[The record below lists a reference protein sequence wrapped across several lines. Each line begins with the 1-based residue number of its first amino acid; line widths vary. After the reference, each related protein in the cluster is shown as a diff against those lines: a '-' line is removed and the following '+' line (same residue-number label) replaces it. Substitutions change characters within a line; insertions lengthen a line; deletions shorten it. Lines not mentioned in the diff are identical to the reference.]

1 MKREILTFSNKF
13 SKKLPKPERKFM
25 ADMNYG
31 MLASNSCLLT
41 DIVDQLHEHSKK
53 INSVDRLSRHLSKG
67 TPKDAL
73 DAYLDNI
80 KKWCPAHPVI
90 HIDDSDVVKP
100 DGYKF
105 ESLGRVRDGS
115 ESTAAKNV
123 YKKGYHVTEAT
134 VLTNSNHPVSLFS
147 EIHSSK
153 EKSFTSI
160 NAITFSAMERAAARF
175 DKATFVMDRG
185 YDDNKMFLKL
195 DSMDQESFAEAWPL
209 IKDQE
214 YVIRLTA
221 KRKLLYH
228 NKWVFATELR
238 NRRKGKVKLPLFY
251 KGKEHEAYL
260 SHVKVQITA
269 SRKNIYLV
277 LVYGV
282 TEHPMMLATNKEIKS
297 KNDVIKV
304 AKLYFSRWRIE
315 EYFRCKKQMFQFEN
329 FRVRKLKAI
338 NALNFYITLCM
349 AFLAHLS
356 MKPETNALKAAI
368 IKKAAPIKV
377 KISFCYYR
385 LAKGVSGI
393 LAYAKEGIRLW
404 FRPKRPAYRQLCLK
418 LVV

>member
-1 MKREILTFSNKF
+1 MANFTSKTYQMKREILTFSNKS

-41 DIVDQLHEHSKK
+41 DIVDQLHERSQK

-73 DAYLDNI
+73 NAYLDNI

-100 DGYKF
+100 NGYKF

-115 ESTAAKNV
+115 DSTAAKNV

-160 NAITFSAMERAAARF
+160 NDITFSAMERATARF

-195 DSMDQESFAEAWPL
+195 DSM
-209 IKDQE
+209 DQE

>member
-1 MKREILTFSNKF
+1 MLNSTSNTYILKREILTFSNKI
-13 SKKLPKPERKFM
+13 SRNLPKPERKFV

-31 MLASNSCLLT
+31 MLASGSCLLT
-41 DIVDQLHEHSKK
+41 DIVDHLHEPSKK
-53 INSVDRLSRHLSKG
+53 INVVDRLSRHLSKG
-67 TPKDAL
+67 IPKDAL
-73 DAYLDNI
+73 KSYLALVR
-80 KKWCPAHPVI
+80 KCCPKHPVI

-105 ESLGRVRDGS
+105 ESLGWVRDSS
-115 ESTAAKNV
+115 ESTTTKNV

-134 VLTNSNHPVSLFS
+134 VLTNGSHPVSIFS

-153 EKSFTSI
+153 EKDFSST
-160 NAITFSAMERAAARF
+160 NTITFSAMERAAALF
-175 DKATFVMDRG
+175 GKATFVMDRG

-195 DSMDQESFAEAWPL
+195 DSMNQD
-209 IKDQE
+209 

-251 KGKEHEAYL
+251 KGKMHDAYL

-269 SRKNIYLV
+269 SRKDIYLV
-277 LVYGV
+277 LVYGI

-297 KNDVIKV
+297 KDDVIAV
-304 AKLYFSRWRIE
+304 AKLYFSRWKIE
-315 EYFRCKKQMFQFEN
+315 EYFRCKKQMFQFES

-349 AFLAHLS
+349 AFLNQISLKA
-356 MKPETNALKAAI
+356 ETNALKVAI
-368 IKKAAPIKV
+368 IRTANPVKEKV
-377 KISFCYYR
+377 TFCYYR
-385 LAKGVSGI
+385 LAKGISGI
-393 LAYAKEGIRLW
+393 LSYAKEGVRLW
-404 FRPKRPAYRQLCLK
+404 FRTKRPAYRQLCLK

>member
-1 MKREILTFSNKF
+1 MANFTSKTYQMKREILTFSNKF

-41 DIVDQLHEHSKK
+41 DIVDQLHERSQK

-73 DAYLDNI
+73 NAYLDNI

-100 DGYKF
+100 NGYKF

-160 NAITFSAMERAAARF
+160 NDITFSAMERATARF

-195 DSMDQESFAEAWPL
+195 DSM
-209 IKDQE
+209 DQE

-404 FRPKRPAYRQLCLK
+404 FRPKRPAYHQLCLK

>member
-1 MKREILTFSNKF
+1 MLNSTSNTYILKREILTFSNKI
-13 SKKLPKPERKFM
+13 SRNLPKPERKFV

-31 MLASNSCLLT
+31 MLASGSCMLT
-41 DIVDQLHEHSKK
+41 DIVDHLHEPSKK
-53 INSVDRLSRHLSKG
+53 INVVDRLSRHLSKG
-67 TPKDAL
+67 IPKDAL
-73 DAYLDNI
+73 RSYLALVR
-80 KKWCPAHPVI
+80 KCCPKHPVI

-105 ESLGRVRDGS
+105 ESLGWVRDGS
-115 ESTAAKNV
+115 ESTTTKNV

-134 VLTNSNHPVSLFS
+134 VLTNGSHPVSIFS

-153 EKSFTSI
+153 EKDFSST
-160 NAITFSAMERAAARF
+160 NTITFSAMERAAALF
-175 DKATFVMDRG
+175 GKATFVMDRG

-195 DSMDQESFAEAWPL
+195 DSMKQD
-209 IKDQE
+209 

-251 KGKEHEAYL
+251 KGKMHDAYL

-269 SRKNIYLV
+269 SRKDIYLV
-277 LVYGV
+277 LVYGI

-297 KNDVIKV
+297 KDDVIAV
-304 AKLYFSRWRIE
+304 AKLYFSRWKIE
-315 EYFRCKKQMFQFEN
+315 EYFRCKKQMFQFES

-349 AFLAHLS
+349 AFLNQIFL
-356 MKPETNALKAAI
+356 KPETNALKVAI
-368 IKKAAPIKV
+368 IRTADPVKEKV
-377 KISFCYYR
+377 TFCYYR
-385 LAKGVSGI
+385 LAKGISGI
-393 LAYAKEGIRLW
+393 LSYAKEGVRLW
-404 FRPKRPAYRQLCLK
+404 FRTKRPAYRQLCLK

>member
-1 MKREILTFSNKF
+1 MANFTSKTYQMKREILTFSNKS

-41 DIVDQLHEHSKK
+41 DIVDQLHERSQK

-73 DAYLDNI
+73 NAYLDNI

-100 DGYKF
+100 NGYKF

-160 NAITFSAMERAAARF
+160 NDITFSAMERATARF

-195 DSMDQESFAEAWPL
+195 DSM
-209 IKDQE
+209 DQE